1 MLQVKASGSVCSNV
15 SAPQSTYETD
25 EASSSRTG
33 EACCCFMSVFGN
45 ELSIRR
51 KALQMAGWL
60 NPASVIP
67 LRGSRVSDAI
77 SLRAW
82 TCPHGCLDAAMFL

>member
-45 ELSIRR
+45 EPSIRK
-51 KALQMAGWL
+51 KALQMAG
-60 NPASVIP
+60 
-67 LRGSRVSDAI
+67 G
-77 SLRAW
+77 
-82 TCPHGCLDAAMFL
+82 